1 MTMHKHGGSS
11 LYRRSRHAR
20 DDDGYAT
27 VAAIGIILAI
37 AAVAL
42 ALVGVASHVVARHQ
56 AQLAADMAAVA
67 AAEGL
72 SQGDLP
78 CPVAQR
84 IAGLNHASVVSCR
97 IDNRDV
103 LLEVT
108 AGVSVT
114 NAHAKARAGPV

>member
-1 MTMHKHGGSS
+1 MTMHNHGDSS
-11 LYRRSRHAR
+11 LYRRFRHAR

-72 SQGDLP
+72 SRGDLP

-97 IDNRDV
+97 TDNRDV

-114 NAHAKARAGPV
+114 SAHAKARAGPV

>member
-27 VAAIGIILAI
+27 VAAIGIIMAI

-42 ALVGVASHVVARHQ
+42 ALVGVASHIVARHQ

-84 IAGLNHASVVSCR
+84 IAGLNHASVVSCQA
-97 IDNRDV
+97 DNRDV

-114 NAHAKARAGPV
+114 SAHAKARAGPV

>member
-1 MTMHKHGGSS
+1 MTMHKHGGSN

-42 ALVGVASHVVARHQ
+42 ALVGVASHIVARHQ

-114 NAHAKARAGPV
+114 SAHAKARAGPV